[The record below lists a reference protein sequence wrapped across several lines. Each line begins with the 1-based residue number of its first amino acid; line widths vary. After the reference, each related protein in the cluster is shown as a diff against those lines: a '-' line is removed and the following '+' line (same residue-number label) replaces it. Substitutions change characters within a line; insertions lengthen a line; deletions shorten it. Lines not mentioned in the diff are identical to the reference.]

1 MQGLWDGEQAT
12 RARRQRRTAVER
24 QRSSDVSS
32 FKRPY
37 RHMYHRMC
45 SQAHPLSLDI
55 GANVPVRQV
64 EEEEEEEEEEE
75 DEAT

>member
-1 MQGLWDGEQAT
+1 M
-12 RARRQRRTAVER
+12 ER
-24 QRSSDVSS
+24 PRGSDVSS
-32 FKRPY
+32 FKGPL

-55 GANVPVRQV
+55 GANVPVRQM

-75 DEAT
+75 AT